1 MAIIQYDNYSGQGS
15 NKGIMGDFTHAA
27 ALYRRNDFRLAPK
40 VKFLYHVVLEVNQ
53 AALSELGTNNLGNLK
68 TEWNLLASGANLPTF
83 TVATDTLNQYNRK
96 KVIQTMINYDPVN
109 IEFHDDNAGLTTL
122 LWESYFRYYYS
133 DGNYNNSS
141 RPRQY
146 QTKLYDSEIAN
157 INSHG
162 FARTRSTDVPFFN
175 SITIHQLHPQNRNS
189 TFTSFTLVN
198 PLIASWEHDRVDQS
212 DASGTMK
219 NIMRL
224 EYETVLYNRGNSSDA
239 KIAGFSNTEHY
250 DKVTSPYSST
260 SSSSQRTSDTGLDLL
275 WEDIFNSILNPKT
288 TLTDFNTQQKQNQL
302 FYSRSPLDN
311 IKNPNPNANI
321 YVPVENTI
329 AFQAEAALRG
339 FNKENTNTQEFK
351 RSLRNNPKKLADYAE
366 FKSKEYIAKS
376 LGISI
381 NDAKAVYNNLSPN
394 VKSQIEQ
401 AALDNVDELEKSP
414 SLNRTPAF
422 AAALSALGVT
432 R

>member
-198 PLIASWEHDRVDQS
+198 PLIAGWEHDRVDQS

-224 EYETVLYNRGNSSDA
+224 EYETVL
-239 KIAGFSNTEHY
+239 
-250 DKVTSPYSST
+250 
-260 SSSSQRTSDTGLDLL
+260 
-275 WEDIFNSILNPKT
+275 
-288 TLTDFNTQQKQNQL
+288 
-302 FYSRSPLDN
+302 
-311 IKNPNPNANI
+311 
-321 YVPVENTI
+321 
-329 AFQAEAALRG
+329 
-339 FNKENTNTQEFK
+339 
-351 RSLRNNPKKLADYAE
+351 
-366 FKSKEYIAKS
+366 
-376 LGISI
+376 
-381 NDAKAVYNNLSPN
+381 
-394 VKSQIEQ
+394 
-401 AALDNVDELEKSP
+401 
-414 SLNRTPAF
+414 
-422 AAALSALGVT
+422 
-432 R
+432 